1 MKNNKLML
9 SLLLTIFV
17 VAGTSVIAY
26 AEDDASKAPEP
37 SVDPITG
44 FVKGTGEVIAGA
56 GEGTGKVLKGTAE
69 GTGQA
74 VDGAGKG
81 TGEVVEGMGKG
92 TQNFYEGVT
101 QKK

>member
-1 MKNNKLML
+1 MKNNTLML

-17 VAGTSVIAY
+17 IAGTSAAY
-26 AEDDASKAPEP
+26 AEDAAAPEP
-37 SVDPITG
+37 SENPVSG
-44 FVKGTGEVIAGA
+44 FVKGTGEAIAGL

-74 VDGAGKG
+74 VSGLGDG
-81 TGEVVEGMGKG
+81 TGKAVEGAGKG

-101 QKK
+101 QQK